1 MMHPQI
7 ESLQSLRRKF
17 RPVAAAISATILL
30 FSGIALADA
39 PAAHHWTYSGET
51 GPAHWASEDP
61 AFATCG
67 LGKAQSPIDIEK
79 TKKLDLPP
87 LEFSYQPTAL
97 RVTDTGHSMQLNY
110 QPGSRLTVGG
120 MSYELVQI
128 HFHKPS
134 EEHVHGQPYAMVA
147 HMVHKNEQGDLA
159 VVAVLMRA
167 GATNAFLKPIFDN
180 FPAPGQPE
188 SVVAD
193 QTVNAQSFLPTALG
207 YYSFDGSLTT
217 PPCSEHVK
225 WFVLKSAVE
234 ISAAQINQFGSRYA
248 KNARPVQPLNGRTV
262 LESKN

>member
-7 ESLQSLRRKF
+7 EFLQTLRRIS
-17 RPVAAAISATILL
+17 RPVAAAVSATILL
-30 FSGIALADA
+30 FSGIARADA

-51 GPAHWASEDP
+51 GPAHWGSEDP

-110 QPGSRLTVGG
+110 QPGSRVTVGG
-120 MSYELVQI
+120 TSYELVQI

-134 EEHVHGQPYAMVA
+134 EEHVRGKPYAMVA
-147 HMVHKNEQGDLA
+147 HLVHKNEQGDLA

-180 FPAPGQPE
+180 FPAPGQQE
-188 SVVAD
+188 SVVAG
-193 QTVNAQSFLPTALG
+193 QTVSAQAFLPAARG

-225 WFVLKSAVE
+225 WFVLKSPVE
-234 ISAAQINQFGSRYA
+234 ISEAQINQFGSRYA